1 MDLLANSSPP
11 DRKHS
16 TSFPR
21 PCSSFPQHITSYA
34 PVVERPNATT
44 ITSFPQHITS
54 YAPVVERPN
63 ATTITSFP
71 QHITSYAPVVER
83 PNATTITSF
92 PQHITSYAPVVERP
106 NAATITSFPQHITS
120 YPHPLTSFPH
130 PLTSFPRR
138 RESTAPHLTPLHS
151 RASGANS
158 TSHMRSTPSYCP
170 VVIRAMAYC
179 GRLTLATHLPSNSTP
194 RTSNPKSRLS
204 NPCCLR

>member
-1 MDLLANSSPP
+1 MPLPS
-11 DRKHS
+11 RHS
-16 TSFPR
+16 RNTP
-21 PCSSFPQHITSYA
+21 TSYA
-34 PVVERPNATT
+34 PFVERPNATT

-54 YAPVVERPN
+54 YAPFVERPN

-71 QHITSYAPVVER
+71 HPLTSFPH
-83 PNATTITSF
+83 PLTSF
-92 PQHITSYAPVVERP
+92 PQHITSYAPFVERP
-106 NAATITSFPQHITS
+106 NATTIKSFSQHI
-120 YPHPLTSFPH
+120 TSFPH